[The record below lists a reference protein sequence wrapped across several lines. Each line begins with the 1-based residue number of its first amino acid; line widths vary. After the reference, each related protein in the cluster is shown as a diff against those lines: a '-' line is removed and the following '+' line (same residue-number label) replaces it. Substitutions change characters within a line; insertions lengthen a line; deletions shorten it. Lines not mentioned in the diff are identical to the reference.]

1 MVVLGIDIGGSAIKA
16 ATVDAGTGIG
26 SALFS
31 GGHLVPNTEFG
42 HLTMR
47 NRDAEARAAARV
59 RDEKKLGWKGDAR
72 LVNEYLTLVETVVWP
87 DLIIIGGG
95 ISTKADRWFHYLEAR
110 AELVPARLANHADII
125 GAASWNNRGHL

>member
-16 ATVDAGTGIG
+16 ATVDTGTG

-47 NRDAEARAAARV
+47 NRDAETRAAARV
-59 RDEKKLGWKGDAR
+59 RDEKKLSWKRYAR
-72 LVNEYLTLVETVVWP
+72 LVNEYLAMVEPDVWP
-87 DLIIIGGG
+87 DRIIIGGG

-110 AELVPARLANHADII
+110 AKLVPALLANNAGNI
-125 GAASWNNRGHL
+125 GAATWNNRGRL